1 MLYVVGHSGSGLQRS
16 TSWPLQ
22 GVKNIGRW
30 TQQQDG
36 GKSWRHLVSAGNAL
50 TSLAGIHKK
59 INAIRDYPNNSYNFE
74 AKLMSLSDD
83 IQNCLT
89 EIVDVLQ

>member
-1 MLYVVGHSGSGLQRS
+1 MSQYIGFY
-16 TSWPLQ
+16 TTEQ
-22 GVKNIGRW
+22 GVKNKGRW

-36 GKSWRHLVSAGNAL
+36 GKSWGHRVPADNAL

-59 INAIRDYPNNSYNFE
+59 INGIRDDCRNNSYNFE
-74 AKLMSLSDD
+74 AKLMRLTDD

-89 EIVDVLQ
+89 EIVDILK